1 MRKQNFN
8 QEVDV
13 WSITEKYFPRSRA
26 KKKHKRDCRHYKM
39 MENDDCEFSLTI
51 QGQWHESTVNQLN
64 KDDTNERILLL
75 LYKAN

>member
-1 MRKQNFN
+1 
-8 QEVDV
+8 
-13 WSITEKYFPRSRA
+13 
-26 KKKHKRDCRHYKM
+26 